1 MKENDSKGLLTGYIR
16 QHRKG
21 LLCFVLFCL
30 IFAIVFSLYRLEA
43 EAVFYA
49 SLLCV
54 CVGLAALAFD
64 YGRYRR
70 RHLELRRI
78 LNKMLAG
85 LEELP
90 PPISILEQDYQ
101 ELLRQQLSEKQ
112 KQLLIQDQL
121 RGEMLEYYTLWAHQI
136 KTPIAAMR
144 LILQEEDTGV
154 NQEITAELFKI
165 EQYVE
170 MVLSYLRLGSSST
183 DFVIRRQELE
193 PIVRQTVR
201 KYAPLF
207 IRKKIALDLRE
218 VRCRVLTDEKW
229 LAFALEQI
237 LSNALKYTQKGQI
250 SIYLEEPQTLVIAD
264 TGIGISAQDLPRLF
278 EKGFTGYNGRE
289 DKRATG
295 LGLYLCRRILEKLGH
310 TIRIESEE
318 GRGTRVKIGL
328 ESVELG
334 TRP

>member
-1 MKENDSKGLLTGYIR
+1 MKENDGKGLLTGYIR

-21 LLCFVLFCL
+21 LLCFVLFCV
-30 IFAIVFSLYRLEA
+30 IFAIIFSLYRLEA

-49 SLLCV
+49 SLLCF
-54 CVGLAALAFD
+54 CIGLAALVFD
-64 YGRYRR
+64 YGKYRR
-70 RHLELRRI
+70 RHFELRRI

-90 PPISILEQDYQ
+90 TPNSILEQDYQ

-112 KQLLIQDQL
+112 KQLLEQDQL

-207 IRKKIALDLRE
+207 IRKKIALDLRD
-218 VRCRVLTDEKW
+218 VQCRVLTDEKW
-229 LAFALEQI
+229 LAFAVEQI
-237 LSNALKYTQKGQI
+237 LSNALKYTRKGRI
-250 SIYLEEPQTLVIAD
+250 SIYLEEPQTLVIED

-310 TIRIESEE
+310 TIRIESDE
-318 GRGTRVKIGL
+318 GQGTRVKIGL